1 MRPGSFKD
9 TFLDDS
15 DEYPE
20 SMRTA
25 AEAEDEEHAY
35 HDSFLEKRE
44 EGTHARKVT
53 VLVLLAILL
62 AGAIGVAGFFV
73 VQKGIRI
80 PIPSLP
86 GMNRAEESASE
97 AGAEED
103 ELTQEASGQEA
114 RQQAE
119 ADENSADAADAQGA
133 GDDNSSDAADAQGAG
148 ADGRSEAAGTQEVS
162 DDGSSDAA
170 LDPSVIERIT
180 AERSG
185 AQSAAVYIYDLV
197 TNKEYAAGNA
207 RERMYASAAISVPIL
222 YTAASLLDSGA
233 VTLNDSIMY
242 VNSVGGRG
250 EPGAEGRDGQSFPLS
265 YYLTTMLTYSDNNCM
280 NCLIDHLTLNMINQT
295 CRGAGFETV
304 DLQRKIVAEVTD
316 GSENYVSASD
326 LGGMVK
332 ELYNG
337 KFRTI
342 GRDFMIRYFRVS
354 EEDAVPTLLGTAEK
368 LAEAAGSGD
377 PDFLFLNQS
386 GKGDSRYSEAA
397 VIAGSHY
404 AYVISIMMSGET
416 GFSYDEA
423 VREISD
429 YVFGVLSGSGT
440 ETS

>member
-1 MRPGSFKD
+1 MRPGNFKD
-9 TFLDDS
+9 TFLDDP

-62 AGAIGVAGFFV
+62 AGALGVAGFFV
-73 VQKGIRI
+73 VHKGIRI

-86 GMNRAEESASE
+86 GLNKAEESVSE
-97 AGAEED
+97 AESSAD
-103 ELTQEASGQEA
+103 AVSQDASGQETP
-114 RQQAE
+114 QQ
-119 ADENSADAADAQGA
+119 A
-133 GDDNSSDAADAQGAG
+133 GDDGAG
-148 ADGRSEAAGTQEVS
+148 GAEENNAPGQTAGATETDVPQPELT
-162 DDGSSDAA
+162 GP
-170 LDPSVIERIT
+170 DPSRIEQIVR
-180 AERSG
+180 ERSG
-185 AQSAAVYIYDLV
+185 ADSAAVYIYDLV
-197 TNKEYAAGNA
+197 RNKEYAAGNA
-207 RERMYASAAISVPIL
+207 LERMYASATISVPIL

-250 EPGAEGRDGQSFPLS
+250 EPGAEGRDGQSYPLS

-295 CRGAGFETV
+295 CRAAGFETV

-316 GSENYVSASD
+316 GSENYVSAAD
-326 LGGMVK
+326 LGAMVK

-354 EEDAVPTLLGTAEK
+354 QEDAVPTLLGTAEALK
-368 LAEAAGSGD
+368 GAAGSGD

-397 VIAGSHY
+397 VIAGKDY
-404 AYVISIMMSGET
+404 AYVISIMMNGEN
-416 GFSYDEA
+416 GFAYDEA

-429 YVFGVLSGSGT
+429 YVFGVLSDSGAGAP
-440 ETS
+440 

>member
-97 AGAEED
+97 AEPDEAEAQ
-103 ELTQEASGQEA
+103 QEAAGQEA
-114 RQQAE
+114 PQQ
-119 ADENSADAADAQGA
+119 
-133 GDDNSSDAADAQGAG
+133 AG
-148 ADGRSEAAGTQEVS
+148 ADDTGAD
-162 DDGSSDAA
+162 DDGSSDAEGSQGEGDDGNSDA
-170 LDPSVIERIT
+170 AAAESEGDAGADESDPSGLDPSVIERIT

-197 TNKEYAAGNA
+197 RNKEYAAGNA

-233 VTLNDSIMY
+233 ITLNDSIAY

-354 EEDAVPTLLGTAEK
+354 QEDAVPTLLGTAEK

>member
-1 MRPGSFKD
+1 MRPGNFKD
-9 TFLDDS
+9 TFLDDP

-62 AGAIGVAGFFV
+62 AGALGVAGFFV

-80 PIPSLP
+80 PIPALP
-86 GMNRAEESASE
+86 GINRAEESVSE
-97 AGAEED
+97 ADRSEDTLIADAAEEN
-103 ELTQEASGQEA
+103 EAV
-114 RQQAE
+114 
-119 ADENSADAADAQGA
+119 SADAPADSAQETEPQPA
-133 GDDNSSDAADAQGAG
+133 GSNG
-148 ADGRSEAAGTQEVS
+148 
-162 DDGSSDAA
+162 
-170 LDPSVIERIT
+170 LDPSVIEKIVS
-180 AERSG
+180 EHSG
-185 AQSAAVYIYDLV
+185 ASSAAVYIYDLAR
-197 TNKEYAAGNA
+197 NKEYAAGNA
-207 RERMYASAAISVPIL
+207 LERMYASATISVPIL
-222 YTAASLLDSGA
+222 YTAAYLLDSGA
-233 VTLNDSIMY
+233 ITLNDSITY

-250 EPGAEGRDGQSFPLS
+250 EPGAEGRDGQSYPLS

-295 CRGAGFETV
+295 CQGAGFETV

-342 GRDFMIRYFRVS
+342 GRDFMIRYFRVTQ
-354 EEDAVPTLLGTAEK
+354 EDAVPTLLGTAEA
-368 LAEAAGSGD
+368 LAGAARSGD

-397 VIAGSHY
+397 VIAGSDY
-404 AYVISIMMSGET
+404 AYVISIMMSGEN

-429 YVFGVLSGSGT
+429 YVFGILSDPGT
-440 ETS
+440 GAS

>member
-1 MRPGSFKD
+1 MRTGNFKD
-9 TFLDDS
+9 TFLDDP

-20 SMRTA
+20 SMRAA

-62 AGAIGVAGFFV
+62 AGALGVAGFFV
-73 VQKGIRI
+73 LQKGICI
-80 PIPSLP
+80 PLPHLP
-86 GMNRAEESASE
+86 GLGE
-97 AGAEED
+97 AGESITEAGESPDALLQEPAEHSQGTGTDGAQGTGAD
-103 ELTQEASGQEA
+103 EAQSAGTDEAQSAGTVDAGSAADEAEMQETDAA
-114 RQQAE
+114 KAE
-119 ADENSADAADAQGA
+119 AA
-133 GDDNSSDAADAQGAG
+133 GLDTAVIEQIVSE
-148 ADGRSEAAGTQEVS
+148 RSEAS
-162 DDGSSDAA
+162 
-170 LDPSVIERIT
+170 
-180 AERSG
+180 
-185 AQSAAVYIYDLV
+185 SAAVYVYDLV
-197 TNKEYAAGNA
+197 SNKEYAAGGA
-207 RERMYASAAISVPIL
+207 AERMYASATISVPIL
-222 YTAASLLDSGA
+222 YTAAYLLDSGA
-233 VTLNDSIMY
+233 VTLNDSITY
-242 VNSVGGRG
+242 VNSIGGRG
-250 EPGAEGRDGQSFPLS
+250 EPGAEGRDGQSYPLS

-280 NCLIDHLTLNMINQT
+280 NCLIDYLTLNLINRT
-295 CRGAGFETV
+295 CQGAGFETV

-316 GSENYVSASD
+316 GSENYVSAAD

-354 EEDAVPTLLGTAEK
+354 QEDAVPTLLGTSEK
-368 LAEAAGSGD
+368 LMEAAGSGD

-397 VIAGSHY
+397 LVAGSNY

-416 GFSYDEA
+416 GFAYDDA

-429 YVFGVLSGSGT
+429 YVFADFAETGAGT
-440 ETS
+440 S